1 MTTQDPFC
9 LVRDRM
15 LVKVKLRTEKH
26 GDEDVNAYDVV
37 LHGAFANAVLL
48 KLNPDLRPLLYTQEQ
63 ADMLDG
69 QTFNTLRFPELG
81 QLDWTLTMNRMTLV
95 IHDEDD
101 EAESVTLTD
110 READKFNFSLLPGG
124 TVNLGLRVKVGEVD
138 DEDVLLKL
146 LRASHKQYLVS
157 LHQAAPE
164 LAQDNFEKAEH
175 AGQEPMSDER
185 KAAEKQ
191 FHNPV
196 GAQTPDEVVGTTE
209 EEAA

>member
-37 LHGAFANAVLL
+37 LDGAFANAILL
-48 KLNPDLRPLLYTQEQ
+48 KLNPDLRPWLYTQEQ
-63 ADMLDG
+63 SDMLDG

-81 QLDWTLTMNRMTLV
+81 PLNWTLAMTRMTLV

-101 EAESVTLTD
+101 EAESLTLTD
-110 READKFNFSLLPGG
+110 READKFNFTLLPGG
-124 TVNLGLRVKVGEVD
+124 TVNLGLRVKVGEVE

-146 LRASHKQYLVS
+146 LRASHKQFLVS

-164 LAQDNFEKAEH
+164 QAQDNFEKAEH

-185 KAAEKQ
+185 KEAEKA

-196 GAQTPDEVVGTTE
+196 GAQSPEEVVGTTE